1 MYVSMFFSLSRS
13 LSLVLSLSFSF
24 SLLLKIQHITSEP
37 SLLSLRD
44 RKRGQGRSRA
54 LSFVST
60 SCLILSQDIV
70 STPLVRESVLRRVRF
85 SADKASTTHTH
96 TEREN
101 VHTGGAG
108 AGEGEREI
116 ERKD

>member
-44 RKRGQGRSRA
+44 RKRGQGRSA
-54 LSFVST
+54 CSFVRFNELLDFESGYCVDT
-60 SCLILSQDIV
+60 SSA
-70 STPLVRESVLRRVRF
+70 RERV
-85 SADKASTTHTH
+85 A
-96 TEREN
+96 E
-101 VHTGGAG
+101 GAVFG
-108 AGEGEREI
+108 
-116 ERKD
+116 